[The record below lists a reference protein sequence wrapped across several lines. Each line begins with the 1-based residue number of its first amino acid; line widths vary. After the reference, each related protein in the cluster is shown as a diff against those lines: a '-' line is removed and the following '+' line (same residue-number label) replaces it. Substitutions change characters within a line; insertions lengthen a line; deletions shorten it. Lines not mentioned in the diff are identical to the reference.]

1 MNNPEQI
8 ISFLKMT
15 GHWQYP
21 NGKEQE
27 VVDGPFSQAIQ
38 TTQAQK
44 AIASFQSFEA
54 QLMDNLCMKIH
65 GRPAQF
71 DGEIGPATEMA
82 MDVPRCGHPDYG
94 PNIQAATGNGSWAH
108 CHNIGD
114 FHAATIYIHENQIPS
129 FVKPVFNDVWSR
141 VTNAYADIGL
151 QYIKSES
158 TDANI
163 DMSFVSR
170 SNGWIGLA
178 IVGQGQSCSSSI
190 WCRFL
195 ATYQPN
201 NVLNEWTT
209 LLMHELGH
217 NAGLSHSRNGIMNP
231 SIIQGLAPTWIG
243 DPSEQILK
251 NYYGGKPINQPPIPP
266 NVKKYWTH
274 IGYKDNEGGTTWIP
288 MAIPIP
294 TNI

>member
-8 ISFLKMT
+8 IGFLKRT
-15 GHWQYP
+15 GHWQFP

-27 VVDGPFSQAIQ
+27 VPDGPFNLAIK
-38 TTQAQK
+38 TAEATK

-54 QLMDNLCMKIH
+54 ELMDKLCMKIH

-71 DGEIGPATEMA
+71 DGEMGPATQLA
-82 MDVPRCGHPDYG
+82 MDAPRCGHADYG
-94 PNIQAATGNGSWAH
+94 PNIQAAVGDGSWAK

-114 FHAATIYIHENQIPS
+114 FHAATIYVHEDQIPS
-129 FVKPVFNDVWSR
+129 FVSPLFTEIWQR
-141 VTNAYADIGL
+141 VVNSYSNIGL
-151 QYIKSES
+151 QYIKSDS

-178 IVGQGQSCSSSI
+178 IVGQGESCESNI

-195 ATYQPN
+195 ATYEPN

-217 NAGLSHSRNGIMNP
+217 NAGLQHSRGGVMNP
-231 SIIQGLAPTWIG
+231 SIVQGLAPTWAG

-251 NYYGGKPINQPPIPP
+251 NYYGGEPVNKPPIPP
-266 NVKKYWTH
+266 DVKKYWTH
-274 IGYKDNEGGTTWIP
+274 IGYKDNLGNMTWVEMPIP
-288 MAIPIP
+288 MPY
-294 TNI
+294 